1 LIPNNIENILDSL
14 QGKRVLVVGDLIL
27 DHYLEGNVERISPE
41 APVPIVSLES
51 SEGQWVP
58 GGAANVARN
67 VSSLGGHPVMAGT
80 AGDDREGEILVRLLR
95 DEHIDTDALVLDSN
109 RPTTSKTRVMSGG
122 HQLIRL
128 DREVT
133 TPVSGD
139 LQDRI
144 VGGIRAVISEV
155 DVVVMEDYNK
165 GVLTPGLISD
175 VISLAGQNGIPV
187 AVDPKFINFFRFVGC
202 GLFKPNRLETS
213 RALGMDIRSLDD
225 AVRAGGILLDRLEA
239 AAVLITLGAD
249 GSLLCRK
256 GMEPFHR
263 PAAAMHVFDVSGAGD
278 TVIAVM
284 ALAMAAGLPLEDGVR
299 ASIFAAAATCAEPGV
314 YAVKPSDIIR
324 EVERFCRSQGAEE
337 V

>member
-1 LIPNNIENILDSL
+1 MIPNNIGNILDSL

-80 AGDDREGEILVRLLR
+80 AGDDSEGEILVRLLR
-95 DEHIDTDALVLDSN
+95 DEHIDTDALILDSN

-144 VGGIRAVISEV
+144 VGGIRAVIGEV
-155 DVVVMEDYNK
+155 DVIVMEDYNK

-202 GLFKPNRLETS
+202 DLFKPNRLETS
-213 RALGMDIRSLDD
+213 RALGMEIRSLDD

-256 GMEPFHR
+256 GAKPFHR

-314 YAVKPSDIIR
+314 YAVKPPDIIR
-324 EVERFCRSQGAEE
+324 EVERYCRSQGAEE